1 MNETELAVQ
10 IGIPFE
16 KWAYRCHE
24 ISLKILR
31 TGFFGKGR
39 VARGNAE
46 GVGSQHSWIILGDD
60 VYDPEA
66 EIVDP
71 TLWAYRPDL
80 REIWQGPNLLVHHPA
95 GLGNIW
101 RYGRPQEPTGEPV
114 SLTPREP
121 LSPAV
126 QGFLKV
132 LGPLDRIGW
141 GQLANGPMQGFP
153 AGEIIAAMDD
163 TPALRALIPVDR
175 LGMLTDR
182 NPGGL
187 YR

>member
-1 MNETELAVQ
+1 MNETELAEQ

-24 ISLKILR
+24 ISLKLLR

-39 VARGNAE
+39 IARGTARL
-46 GVGSQHSWIILGDD
+46 VGSQHSWIVLSGD
-60 VYDPEA
+60 VYDPDA

-71 TLWAYRPDL
+71 TLWVYDKNLPGV
-80 REIWQGPNLLVHHPA
+80 WQGPNLFQHHPA

-101 RYGRPQEPTGEPV
+101 QYGRPLRPSGEPV
-114 SLTPREP
+114 ALTPAVP
-121 LSPAV
+121 LSGMA
-126 QGFLKV
+126 QGFLDL
-132 LGPLDRIGW
+132 LGPLDLHGW
-141 GQLANGPMQGFP
+141 HDLANGPMQGFP

-163 TPALRALIPVDR
+163 TPALRALVPIDV
-175 LGMLTDR
+175 LGMLTRR

-187 YR
+187 YY